1 MKTNIDVL
9 QHLDD
14 LISHLTDL
22 HAETSGKWSEMQGN
36 EEQPNLK
43 RKQVRDVVVDIP
55 LYEMVLGYRMFLTSL
70 DQCPIVRFGMEGF
83 DVRCRTKMPNSVQSK
98 TERYLNMEHRG
109 HVSMNKC
116 FNDLFGIRA
125 IMDTEVTHAEIRDHI
140 LGTHD
145 VRCTDSSKMDPRSG
159 ELIYIATHV
168 YIGKRNTDFP
178 WELQIWFSKD
188 AAMNYASHERTKQ
201 GYTAWDVE
209 NGDIP

>member
-22 HAETSGKWSEMQGN
+22 HAEISGKWSEMQGN

-140 LGTHD
+140 LGTREMHRLIQD
-145 VRCTDSSKMDPRSG
+145 GSQKQRTDLHRDPCLHREAEHG
-159 ELIYIATHV
+159 LPLGTADMVLEGCGDEL
-168 YIGKRNTDFP
+168 R
-178 WELQIWFSKD
+178 
-188 AAMNYASHERTKQ
+188 
-201 GYTAWDVE
+201 
-209 NGDIP
+209 IP